1 MNSKKGNNSTFNPH
15 VPHNLDLG
23 LIFMLIRSNFVS
35 LPCKILSGTEFYS
48 RTRLLKNTHPQ
59 SSPCCSQSWSF
70 PLTLQAYPVCST
82 EFYSRTKLLKI
93 ILDDLSFGFSMLFT
107 ILTWCMFSGI
117 FASLP
122 CQIVCQCADNVLF
135 AQYVVKVCL
144 KFPSIQLQESA
155 SLCVRQTY
163 GKTYAIRMLYIYQID
178 KLSTIDNTAFALNAI
193 FALLHFCLQFWDFAS
208 VKCKTL
214 CGAFLSLPFWLSQMW
229 TMLRCSIYYI
239 LYNKA

>member
-1 MNSKKGNNSTFNPH
+1 MNSKKGNNSAIHPH
-15 VPHNLDLG
+15 VPYNLDLG

-35 LPCKILSGTEFYS
+35 LPCKILSGTEFYY

-70 PLTLQAYPVCST
+70 RLTWCMFSGIFASLPYQIVCGT
-82 EFYSRTKLLKI
+82 EFYSRTRLLKI
-93 ILDDLSFGFSMLFT
+93 IFDDLSFVISMLFT

-155 SLCVRQTY
+155 CSFVRQT
-163 GKTYAIRMLYIYQID
+163 
-178 KLSTIDNTAFALNAI
+178 
-193 FALLHFCLQFWDFAS
+193 
-208 VKCKTL
+208 
-214 CGAFLSLPFWLSQMW
+214 
-229 TMLRCSIYYI
+229 
-239 LYNKA
+239 